1 MSLIGLTCRL
11 LFSFFSSGSFVS
23 QKAAGRTSVLRI
35 LMIGDIIGQPG
46 RRAVRRLL
54 PDLRQ
59 EFGIDMVVANGENTA
74 GGFGITLETAEELL
88 DSGVDILTSGNHIW
102 DQKEIVPH
110 MDEGLPLIRPA
121 NYPDAPGRG
130 YLVQGG
136 VMVLN
141 LMGRVFMPTL
151 DCPFRTASAVL
162 AEASAEH
169 SPQVVIVDFHAEATS
184 EKQGM
189 GWYLDGKASAVLG
202 THTHVGTVDARIL
215 PKGTAYL
222 TDVGMTGPVNSVI
235 GSDTNAVLDR
245 FLTGLPQR
253 LAVAS
258 GPVLLNSVL
267 VEVDTETGKAIS
279 IQRIDRM
286 VD

>member
-1 MSLIGLTCRL
+1 
-11 LFSFFSSGSFVS
+11 
-23 QKAAGRTSVLRI
+23 
-35 LMIGDIIGQPG
+35 MIGDVIGQPG
-46 RRAVRRLL
+46 RRAVGRII
-54 PDLRQ
+54 PHLRQ
-59 EFGIDMVVANGENTA
+59 ELGLDVVIANGENAA

-88 DSGVDILTSGNHIW
+88 NSGVDILTSGNHIW
-102 DQKEIVPH
+102 DQKEIIPH
-110 MDEGLPLIRPA
+110 LDEGLPLVRPA
-121 NYPDAPGRG
+121 NYPEAPGRG
-130 YLVQGG
+130 YLVQDGL
-136 VMVLN
+136 MVLN

-151 DCPFRTASAVL
+151 DCPFRTATAL
-162 AEASAEH
+162 LEEAEAEH
-169 SPQVVIVDFHAEATS
+169 APRAIIVDFHAEATS

-189 GWYLDGKASAVLG
+189 GWYLDGRVGAVLG

-253 LAVAS
+253 LPVAR
-258 GPVLLNSVL
+258 GPVILNSAL
-267 VEVDTETGKAIS
+267 VELDDETGKSVS

>member
-1 MSLIGLTCRL
+1 
-11 LFSFFSSGSFVS
+11 
-23 QKAAGRTSVLRI
+23 
-35 LMIGDIIGQPG
+35 MIGDIIGQPG
-46 RRAVRRLL
+46 RRAIRRVL
-54 PDLRQ
+54 PDLRR
-59 EFGIDMVVANGENTA
+59 ELGLDLVIANGENVA
-74 GGFGITLETAEELL
+74 GGFGITLDTAEELL

-102 DQKEIVPH
+102 DQKEIIPH

-130 YLVQGG
+130 YLVQDG

-151 DCPFRTASAVL
+151 DCPFRTASAL
-162 AEASAEH
+162 IDEAQTEH
-169 SPQVVIVDFHAEATS
+169 SPRAIIVDIHAEATS

-189 GWYLDGKASAVLG
+189 GWYLDGKVSAVFG

-253 LAVAS
+253 LPVAG
-258 GPVLLNSVL
+258 GPVILNSAMIEL
-267 VEVDTETGKAIS
+267 DNETGKAVS

>member
-1 MSLIGLTCRL
+1 M
-11 LFSFFSSGSFVS
+11 
-23 QKAAGRTSVLRI
+23 RI

-46 RRAVRRLL
+46 RRAVQRIL
-54 PDLRQ
+54 PDLRH
-59 EFGIDMVVANGENTA
+59 ELALDMVVANGENVAGGYGITPETA
-74 GGFGITLETAEELL
+74 GELL
-88 DSGVDILTSGNHIW
+88 DCGVDILTSGNHIW
-102 DQKEIVPH
+102 DQKEIIPH

-130 YLVQGG
+130 YLVQDG

-162 AEASAEH
+162 EEAVKEH
-169 SPQVVIVDFHAEATS
+169 SPRAILVDFHAEATS

-189 GWYLDGKASAVLG
+189 GWYLDGRVSAVLG

-222 TDVGMTGPVNSVI
+222 TDVGMTGPLNSVI
-235 GSDTNAVLDR
+235 GSDVDAVLDR

-253 LAVAS
+253 LNVAR
-258 GPVLLNSVL
+258 GPVVMNSAL
-267 VEVDTETGKAIS
+267 IDIDDESGRATFIE
-279 IQRIDRM
+279 RIDRQ
-286 VD
+286 VE